1 MIPGM
6 GGIPLPQAL
15 GPEIIQITLKINK
28 TGFNSE
34 SRLSFTEGMC
44 LLTFNPL

>member
-1 MIPGM
+1 M

-15 GPEIIQITLKINK
+15 GHEIIQITLKIKK
-28 TGFNSE
+28 TGNNSE
-34 SRLSFTEGMC
+34 RRLYFTEGMC